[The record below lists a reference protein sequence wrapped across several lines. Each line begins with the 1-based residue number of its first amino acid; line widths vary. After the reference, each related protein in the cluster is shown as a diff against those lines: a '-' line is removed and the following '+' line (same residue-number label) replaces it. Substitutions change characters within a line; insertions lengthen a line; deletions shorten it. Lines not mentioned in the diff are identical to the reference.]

1 MSEPSYPQRSEPVG
15 AGALDRVQQELDAVR
30 STLSTEAAQIGQLQ
44 EALEAA
50 LRVAREVRLETLAA
64 LDRLLGQ
71 LVEAARQE
79 AATLRARAEEEAEAI
94 RAAAR
99 AEAAALRATAEQ
111 RVAAVQAELD
121 RLAQALASATEALA
135 RARQQL
141 TVAAG
146 EAPGPSSQADA
157 GGPGPEKGGPPA
169 VEVLPG
175 LGGRPVGM
183 AEAPWP
189 PGLVPVRA
197 EEPATRERPPAGPV
211 PAAASALLEQAE
223 QQLREGRVSA
233 ALDSLRAIIDQAPE
247 QAGLVITRLTP
258 LFRDP
263 AYHAHQEQ
271 IRLALV
277 DAYMMQGDYDRAMSL
292 LHDPLERE

>member
-1 MSEPSYPQRSEPVG
+1 MSEPCYPQQREPMG
-15 AGALDRVQQELDAVR
+15 TEALDRVQQELDAVR
-30 STLSTEAAQIGQLQ
+30 SALNTEAAQIGQLQ

-50 LRVAREVRLETLAA
+50 LRVARQVRLETLAA

-79 AATLRARAEEEAEAI
+79 AAALRARAEEEAEAI

-99 AEAAALRATAEQ
+99 AEAAALRTAAEQ
-111 RVAAVQAELD
+111 RVAAAQAELD
-121 RLAQALASATEALA
+121 RLAQALASATEALTC
-135 RARQQL
+135 ARQQL
-141 TVAAG
+141 TAAAG
-146 EAPGPSSQADA
+146 EAPSSPLQAGAGEAGSERGGPSVGERLS
-157 GGPGPEKGGPPA
+157 E
-169 VEVLPG
+169 
-175 LGGRPVGM
+175 LGGRPMGEV
-183 AEAPWP
+183 EVPWP
-189 PGLVPVRA
+189 PGPASSRA
-197 EEPATRERPPAGPV
+197 EEPATRERPPASPV
-211 PAAASALLEQAE
+211 PAAASALLEQAD

-277 DAYMMQGDYDRAMSL
+277 DAYMLQGDYDRAMSL
-292 LHDPLERE
+292 LHDPGGQG